1 MNTIAISEAT
11 TAQLLAYFNK
21 HAVMLAD
28 GKEIKRFAD
37 RKSAEKRVTDLAEK
51 IASHFP
57 ELETPEGF
65 IPNPDADETDTQEST
80 GADGAATDD
89 QKPNE
94 AAPESDMDGSPLNLE
109 PSDAPTNEER
119 AAAEALENEG
129 ASEVPN
135 NAPVVGS
142 GEEAEDE
149 TDEDDE
155 EGSAQRS
162 AKSHNAFN
170 LLQTTLQAINEKQ
183 GSEPKPAVKS
193 SGSKASNS
201 DGVAASWADSE
212 VREARLTRDG
222 VKVELEGKEVGTFK
236 STREAFRALRLP
248 DNKHIRF
255 RLRLKEAHRISGGSE
270 TFEQN
275 GKKYVF
281 SIVAIDAE

>member
-21 HAVMLAD
+21 HVVMLTD

-37 RKSAEKRVTDLAEK
+37 RKSAEKRVADLGEK

-65 IPNPDADETDTQEST
+65 IPNPDAAETDTQESND
-80 GADGAATDD
+80 ADGAATDD
-89 QKPNE
+89 QTTND
-94 AAPESDMDGSPLNLE
+94 AAPES
-109 PSDAPTNEER
+109 NEEVQPETVNLS
-119 AAAEALENEG
+119 EAPLDNEG
-129 ASEVPN
+129 YVIDQEKTAEV
-135 NAPVVGS
+135 NAES
-142 GEEAEDE
+142 
-149 TDEDDE
+149 DDE
-155 EGSAQRS
+155 EEQEDEEGTTQSS

-170 LLQTTLQAINEKQ
+170 MLQSTLQAINEKQ

-281 SIVAIDAE
+281 TIVAIDAE

>member
-11 TAQLLAYFNK
+11 TAQLLTYFNK
-21 HAVMLAD
+21 HVVMLTD

-37 RKSAEKRVTDLAEK
+37 RKSAEKRVMDLAEK
-51 IASHFP
+51 IAAHFP

-65 IPNPDADETDTQEST
+65 IPDPDAAETDTQEST
-80 GADGAATDD
+80 DADGAATDD
-89 QKPNE
+89 QTENE
-94 AAPESDMDGSPLNLE
+94 AAPESDMDGAPLNLE
-109 PSDAPTNEER
+109 PSDQPTDAER
-119 AAAEALENEG
+119 AAAEESEFQTQAGDTEPPENG
-129 ASEVPN
+129 D
-135 NAPVVGS
+135 
-142 GEEAEDE
+142 EEEDE
-149 TDEDDE
+149 EDV
-155 EGSAQRS
+155 AQRS

-170 LLQTTLQAINEKQ
+170 ALQTTLQALNEKN
-183 GSEPKPAVKS
+183 GSEPKPAVKT

-255 RLRLKEAHRISGGSE
+255 RLRLKEAHRINGGSE

>member
-21 HAVMLAD
+21 HVVMLTD

-37 RKSAEKRVTDLAEK
+37 RKSAEKRVADLGEK
-51 IASHFP
+51 IAAHFP

-65 IPNPDADETDTQEST
+65 IPNPDAAETDTQESND
-80 GADGAATDD
+80 ADGAATDD
-89 QKPNE
+89 QTTND
-94 AAPESDMDGSPLNLE
+94 AAPES
-109 PSDAPTNEER
+109 NEEVQPETVNLSE
-119 AAAEALENEG
+119 ANAE
-129 ASEVPN
+129 SD
-135 NAPVVGS
+135 
-142 GEEAEDE
+142 GEESDE
-149 TDEDDE
+149 DE
-155 EGSAQRS
+155 EGTTQSS

-170 LLQTTLQAINEKQ
+170 MLQSTLQAINEKQ
-183 GSEPKPAVKS
+183 GSEPKPAAKS

-281 SIVAIDAE
+281 TIVAIDAE